1 MRPLLK
7 QVLTILPKLTE
18 AELAEVGRR
27 LSVNRALAGPPAEG
41 DDWLFSGIVAELK
54 RRGIL
59 SASAKPVKSS
69 FRRAAPN
76 YDREAASARDAL
88 VRGLNYRPTPVDLL
102 SLGTLAARSLADD
115 LEGGPAP
122 ICLAV
127 MAQNVQRVV
136 GAVDKDF
143 PDYLRCRQLGFILKG
158 GSHDGAIQPK
168 IQR

>member
-27 LSVNRALAGPPAEG
+27 LSVNRALAGSSAAEG

-59 SASAKPVKSS
+59 AASAKPAKSN

-76 YDREAASARDAL
+76 YDREAAAARDAL
-88 VRGLNYRPTPVDLL
+88 AKGLSYQPTPVDLL
-102 SLGTLAARSLADD
+102 SLGALAARSLADD

-158 GSHDGAIQPK
+158 GFHGAMQPK
-168 IQR
+168 T